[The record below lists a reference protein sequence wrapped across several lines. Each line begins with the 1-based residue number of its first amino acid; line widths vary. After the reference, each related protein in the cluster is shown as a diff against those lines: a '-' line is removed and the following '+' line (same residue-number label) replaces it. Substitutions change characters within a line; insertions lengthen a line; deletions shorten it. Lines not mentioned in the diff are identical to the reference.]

1 MHGEGGE
8 EEGEGRSRVGM
19 ERRKKGKEHW
29 KEEWKKDDTGGEVTT
44 LKRKRENICTTSG
57 K

>member
-1 MHGEGGE
+1 MHGEGGKV
-8 EEGEGRSRVGM
+8 EGEGGSTGGM

-44 LKRKRENICTTSG
+44 HSKGNRG
-57 K
+57 KHMHNQW

>member
-1 MHGEGGE
+1 
-8 EEGEGRSRVGM
+8 M

-44 LKRKRENICTTSG
+44 HSKGNRG
-57 K
+57 KHMHNQW